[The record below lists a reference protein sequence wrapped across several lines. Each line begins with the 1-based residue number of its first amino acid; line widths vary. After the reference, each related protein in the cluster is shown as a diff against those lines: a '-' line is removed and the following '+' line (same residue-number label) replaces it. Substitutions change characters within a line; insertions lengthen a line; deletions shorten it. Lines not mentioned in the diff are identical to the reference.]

1 MDSRQGSP
9 PPPDDAAAYAIPRKE
24 ERLSLL
30 MPVQVRTYSPKG
42 APWEEEALM
51 QDVSTGGMAFRSLLP
66 LRKGQV
72 VQLEAPVPK
81 SLRQF
86 GKETDRYHVYAIVRN
101 VLVDDEGCRIG
112 VMFFG
117 KEPPR
122 GYERNPA
129 ARYLLPSDLQT
140 ERRRPK
146 RPHPEPEAPTDP
158 AGKRRHER
166 FDMFVELELFH
177 VDEWGTLLEE
187 ERTVAENISLGGARV
202 LTNHTFAVGDVI
214 VVREVGGAFKARA
227 EIVGT
232 YVGANSVRRL
242 NLKFLDGVGPTHL
255 VKH

>member
-1 MDSRQGSP
+1 MTDF
-9 PPPDDAAAYAIPRKE
+9 AAHAIPRKE
-24 ERLSLL
+24 ERLPLL

-51 QDVSTGGMAFRSLLP
+51 QDVSSGGMAFRSLLP

-81 SLRQF
+81 GLRQF
-86 GKETDRYHVYAIVRN
+86 GREADRYQVYAIVRN
-101 VLVDDEGCRIG
+101 ILVDDEGCRVG

-122 GYERNPA
+122 GYDRNPA
-129 ARYLLPSDLQT
+129 ARYLLPSDLQA

-146 RPHPEPEAPTDP
+146 RPIPEPEPPTDP

-166 FDMFVELELFH
+166 FDMFVDFELYH
-177 VDEWGTLLEE
+177 VDHWGTLLDE
-187 ERTVAENISLGGARV
+187 ERTVAENVSLGGARV
-202 LTNHTFAVGDVI
+202 LTSHAFAVGHVL
-214 VVREVGGAFKARA
+214 VVREVGGTFKARA
-227 EIVGT
+227 EVVGS
-232 YVGANSVRRL
+232 YVGPNGVRRL
-242 NLKFLDGVGPTHL
+242 NLKFLDGAGPAHL